1 MNYKELIETLELISK
16 NLGNQESKTQKKLIK
31 IYGKLKTYYDVYDEL
46 RNDYR
51 LEHASVDDKGN
62 VILNDKGDYVF
73 SKDSLKLLQKDLKNL
88 LHKEFDYKVIE
99 VFNPSGLEEHFYLKG
114 WINGVSFN
122 GEEDDSSD
130 VI

>member
-1 MNYKELIETLELISK
+1 MTYKDLIETLELIAK
-16 NLGNQESKTQKKLIK
+16 NVEGKEGKTQKKLVK

-51 LEHASVDDKGN
+51 LEHASVDEKGN
-62 VILNDKGDYVF
+62 IVLNEKGDYVF

-88 LHKEFDYKVIE
+88 LHQSFDYSILE
-99 VFNPSGLEEHFYLKG
+99 VVNPSGLEEHTYLKG
-114 WINGVSFN
+114 WVTGVNFIE
-122 GEEDDSSD
+122 EEDDSPD